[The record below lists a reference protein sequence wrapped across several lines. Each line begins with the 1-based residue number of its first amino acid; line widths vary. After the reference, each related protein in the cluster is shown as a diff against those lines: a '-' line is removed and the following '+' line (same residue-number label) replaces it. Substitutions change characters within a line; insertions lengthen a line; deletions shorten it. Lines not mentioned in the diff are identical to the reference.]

1 MSEPFVFGFTMS
13 SSTLTSETQLK
24 PQKNASLAKLTDVQL
39 RLGGIACVACT
50 DLIERD
56 LKNAD
61 GVVNPTANY
70 TLRRAFLQIDPSKT
84 NIESVIA
91 RIEKLGYHAY
101 AESANAMSEAEKKNQ
116 RKELFRMLVALFLM
130 MQSMMFMYPYYFEH
144 TDMDMSTD
152 VLMRWSNLLLTLP
165 AMFYCAIPIFRGA
178 LAEWRLRKIGMDTPV
193 TIAIWVAFISSTI
206 AVIRG
211 QGHLYFDSVTM
222 FVGLLLTV
230 RYIQNRALSKAG
242 LYLNN
247 VLQHQRLFAERVQD
261 YPAQKNTD
269 LIPADELKT
278 GDVIFIASGE
288 VIPHDAELIEGQT
301 ACSQALLTGESVP
314 ITKRVGDTLLAGSMN
329 IEQGIYARITQSGE
343 TSELAAIE
351 RLAHKAALHKPA
363 LALLAEKAARV
374 FLYGLLIVSALT
386 AVYWGMHN
394 PDRAVEVVVSVL
406 IITCPCALALAVP
419 TVMTAAQSALAE
431 RHVLVIQPEAIEKLA
446 KVNQYVFDKTG
457 TLTEDVQTLNQIHLT
472 EAARAQQLDDTKVLQ
487 IAATLEAASRHP
499 IALALRKALQD
510 HNAAERMNDVTA
522 MELIVG
528 QGVKGTLNG
537 TLKDPLGEHH
547 YRIGKPPFAL
557 NRLPNPAE
565 TPAIEQGN
573 SVAVLSEQAAD
584 GQWQALAWF
593 ALSDRTRAGAP
604 ELIRELQ
611 KTADI
616 ALISGDKTDVV
627 QGFAQHVGLNAQNIV
642 ANAQP
647 QDKLNWVTE
656 RQKQGYRIAMTGD
669 GLNDAPVL
677 QQADVAIA
685 MGQGASLAQVQAD
698 MVVQSSDL
706 NDIYAAHMIARRTQK
721 LIKENLLWAVLYN
734 IIAIPLAAFG
744 MVTPIIAT
752 LGMLASSMIVV
763 GNSLRILRYRPNLPG
778 QTSTAH

>member
-1 MSEPFVFGFTMS
+1 MSITEPIANTTA
-13 SSTLTSETQLK
+13 STSDA
-24 PQKNASLAKLTDVQL
+24 PSRLTDVQL
-39 RLGGIACVACT
+39 RLGGVACVACT

-56 LKNAD
+56 LKSAD

-70 TLRRAFLQIDPSKT
+70 TLRRAFLQIDPTKT
-84 NIESVIA
+84 SIEAVIG

-101 AESANAMSEAEKKNQ
+101 AESANDMGEAEKKAL
-116 RKELFRMLVALFLM
+116 RRELFRMLVAVFLM
-130 MQSMMFMYPYYFEH
+130 MQSMMFMYPYYFDNA
-144 TDMDMSTD
+144 DMDMNTD
-152 VLMRWSNLLLTLP
+152 TLMRWANLLLTLP

-178 LAEWRLRKIGMDTPV
+178 WAEWRLRKIGMDTPV

-206 AVIRG
+206 AVFTG
-211 QGHLYFDSVTM
+211 EGHLYFDSVTM
-222 FVGLLLTV
+222 FVGLLLSV
-230 RYIQNRALSKAG
+230 RYVQNRALSKAG

-261 YPAQKNTD
+261 YPAQKNTS

-343 TSELAAIE
+343 SSELAAIE

-386 AVYWGMHN
+386 AVYWYQHN
-394 PDRAVEVVVSVL
+394 PDRVIEVVVSVL

-431 RHVLVIQPEAIEKLA
+431 RHVLVIQPEAIEKLG

-472 EAARAQQLDDTKVLQ
+472 EAAHARQLNDTQVLQ

-499 IALALRKALQD
+499 IALALRKALQER
-510 HNAAERMNDVTA
+510 NASERMNDVTA

-528 QGVKGTLNG
+528 QGVQGSLNQ
-537 TLKDPLGEHH
+537 TH
-547 YRIGKPPFAL
+547 YRVGKPSFAIDSETPKGE
-557 NRLPNPAE
+557 PNTNQ

-573 SVAVLSEQAAD
+573 SVAVLSEQSAD
-584 GQWQALAWF
+584 GQWHALAWF

-627 QGFAQHVGLNAQNIV
+627 QGFAQHVGLNSPNII

-656 RQKQGYRIAMTGD
+656 RQKQGYHIAMTGD

-685 MGQGASLAQVQAD
+685 MGQGASLAQIQAD

-706 NDIYAAHMIARRTQK
+706 NDVYAAHMIARRTQT
-721 LIKENLLWAVLYN
+721 LIKENLIWSVLYN
-734 IIAIPLAAFG
+734 VIAIPLAAFG

-752 LGMLASSMIVV
+752 IGMLASSMIVV

-778 QTSTAH
+778 HTSTAR

>member
-1 MSEPFVFGFTMS
+1 MSEPNDTINPS
-13 SSTLTSETQLK
+13 QS
-24 PQKNASLAKLTDVQL
+24 ASARLTDIQL
-39 RLGGIACVACT
+39 RLGGVACVACT

-56 LKNAD
+56 LKTAD

-84 NIESVIA
+84 SVETVIA
-91 RIEKLGYHAY
+91 RIEKLGYNAY
-101 AESANAMSEAEKKNQ
+101 AESANAMGEAEKKAQ
-116 RKELFRMLVALFLM
+116 RRELFRMLVAVFLM
-130 MQSMMFMYPYYFEH
+130 MQSMMFMYPYYFH
-144 TDMDMSTD
+144 DSDMDMSTD
-152 VLMRWSNLLLTLP
+152 VLMRWANLFLTLP

-178 LAEWRLRKIGMDTPV
+178 WAEWRLRKIGMDTPV
-193 TIAIWVAFISSTI
+193 TLAIWVAFISSTI
-206 AVIRG
+206 AVFRG
-211 QGHLYFDSVTM
+211 EGHLYFDSVTM
-222 FVGLLLTV
+222 FIGLLLSV
-230 RYIQNRALSKAG
+230 RYVQNRALSKAG

-247 VLQHQRLFAERVQD
+247 VLQHQRLFAERVQN

-269 LIPADELKT
+269 LIPADELQT

-343 TSELAAIE
+343 SSELAAIE

-374 FLYGLLIVSALT
+374 FLYGLLIVSAIT
-386 AVYWGMHN
+386 AVYWYNHN
-394 PDRAVEVVVSVL
+394 PDRVVEIVVSVL

-457 TLTEDVQTLNQIHLT
+457 TLTEDVQTLHHIHLDT
-472 EAARAQQLDDTKVLQ
+472 AAQAQSLSETNALQ

-510 HNAAERMNDVTA
+510 HNAPERMNDVTA

-528 QGVKGTLNG
+528 QGVEGTLKGTLEPQN
-537 TLKDPLGEHH
+537 
-547 YRIGKPPFAL
+547 YRIGKPSFAL
-557 NRLPNPAE
+557 DREPLPSEIPA
-565 TPAIEQGN
+565 TEQGN
-573 SVAVLSEQAAD
+573 SIALLSEQNTQ

-593 ALSDRTRAGAP
+593 SLSDRTRAGAP
-604 ELIRELQ
+604 ELIHALQ
-611 KTADI
+611 KTAEI

-627 QGFAQHVGLNAQNIV
+627 QGFAHSIGLNSEHII

-656 RQKQGYRIAMTGD
+656 RQKHGYRIAMTGD

-677 QQADVAIA
+677 QKADVAIA
-685 MGQGASLAQVQAD
+685 MGQGASLAQIQAD

-706 NDIYAAHMIARRTQK
+706 NDVYGAHMIARRTQH
-721 LIKENLLWAVLYN
+721 LIKENLIWALLYN

-752 LGMLASSMIVV
+752 IGMLASSMIVV
-763 GNSLRILRYRPNLPG
+763 GNSLRILRYRPQLPK
-778 QTSTAH
+778 TTVSKNS

>member
-1 MSEPFVFGFTMS
+1 MSITEPIANTTA
-13 SSTLTSETQLK
+13 STSDA
-24 PQKNASLAKLTDVQL
+24 PSRLTDVQL
-39 RLGGIACVACT
+39 RLGGVACVACT

-56 LKNAD
+56 LKSAD

-70 TLRRAFLQIDPSKT
+70 TLRRAFLQIDPTKT
-84 NIESVIA
+84 SIEAVIG

-101 AESANAMSEAEKKNQ
+101 AESANDMGEAEKKAL
-116 RKELFRMLVALFLM
+116 RRELFRMLVAVFLM
-130 MQSMMFMYPYYFEH
+130 MQSMMFMYPYYFDNA
-144 TDMDMSTD
+144 DMDMNTD
-152 VLMRWSNLLLTLP
+152 TLMRWANLLLTLP

-178 LAEWRLRKIGMDTPV
+178 WAEWRLRKIGMDTPV

-206 AVIRG
+206 AVFTG
-211 QGHLYFDSVTM
+211 EGHLYFDSVTM
-222 FVGLLLTV
+222 FVGLLLSV
-230 RYIQNRALSKAG
+230 RYVQNRALSKAG

-261 YPAQKNTD
+261 YPAQKNTS

-343 TSELAAIE
+343 SSELAAIE

-386 AVYWGMHN
+386 AVYWYQHN
-394 PDRAVEVVVSVL
+394 PDRVIEVVVSVL

-431 RHVLVIQPEAIEKLA
+431 RHVLVIQPEAIEKLG

-472 EAARAQQLDDTKVLQ
+472 EAAHARQLNDTQVLQ

-499 IALALRKALQD
+499 IALALRKALQER
-510 HNAAERMNDVTA
+510 NASERMNDVTA

-528 QGVKGTLNG
+528 QGVQGSLNQ
-537 TLKDPLGEHH
+537 TH
-547 YRIGKPPFAL
+547 YRVGKPSFAIDSETPKGE
-557 NRLPNPAE
+557 PNTNQ

-573 SVAVLSEQAAD
+573 SVAVLSEQSAD
-584 GQWQALAWF
+584 GQWHALAWF

-627 QGFAQHVGLNAQNIV
+627 QGFAQHVGLNSPNII

-656 RQKQGYRIAMTGD
+656 RQKQGYHIAMTGD

-685 MGQGASLAQVQAD
+685 MGQGASLAQIQAD

-706 NDIYAAHMIARRTQK
+706 NDVYAAHMIARRTQT
-721 LIKENLLWAVLYN
+721 LIKENLLWSVLYN
-734 IIAIPLAAFG
+734 VIAIPLAALG

-763 GNSLRILRYRPNLPG
+763 GNSLRILRYRPQLPKI
-778 QTSTAH
+778 SPISKNP

>member
-329 IEQGIYARITQSGE
+329 IEQSIYARITQSGE

-363 LALLAEKAARV
+363 LALFAEKAARV

-472 EAARAQQLDDTKVLQ
+472 DSARAQQLGDTQVLQ

-528 QGVKGTLNG
+528 QGVQGSLNDTLG
-537 TLKDPLGEHH
+537 QHH
-547 YRIGKPPFAL
+547 YRIGKPQFAL
-557 NRLPNPAE
+557 NREPNETE

-573 SVAVLSEQAAD
+573 SVAVLSEQTDD
-584 GQWQALAWF
+584 GQWHALAWF

-627 QGFAQHVGLNAQNIV
+627 HGFAQHVGLHSQNIV

-706 NDIYAAHMIARRTQK
+706 NDVYAAHMIARRTQQ
-721 LIKENLLWAVLYN
+721 LIKENLIWAVLYN
-734 IIAIPLAAFG
+734 IIAIPLAALG

-763 GNSLRILRYRPNLPG
+763 MNSLRILRYRPNLPG
-778 QTSTAH
+778 HTSTVH

>member
-1 MSEPFVFGFTMS
+1 MS
-13 SSTLTSETQLK
+13 SSTPTSET
-24 PQKNASLAKLTDVQL
+24 PISPPNTASLSKLTDVQL

-56 LKNAD
+56 LKTAE

-84 NIESVIA
+84 NVNAIIQ

-101 AESANAMSEAEKKNQ
+101 AESANAVSETEKKNQ

-230 RYIQNRALSKAG
+230 RYVQNRALSKAG

-269 LIPADELKT
+269 LIPAEELKT

-472 EAARAQQLDDTKVLQ
+472 DAARAQQLDETQVLQ

-510 HNAAERMNDVTA
+510 HNAPERMNDVTA

-528 QGVKGTLNG
+528 QGVQG
-537 TLKDPLGEHH
+537 TLKEPLGEHH

-573 SVAVLSEQAAD
+573 SVAILSEQAAD

-627 QGFAQHVGLNAQNIV
+627 QGFAQHVGLHSQNIV

-706 NDIYAAHMIARRTQK
+706 NDIYAAHMIARRTQQ
-721 LIKENLLWAVLYN
+721 LIKENLVWAVLYN
-734 IIAIPLAAFG
+734 IVAIPLAAFG

-778 QTSTAH
+778 HTSTAP

>member
-329 IEQGIYARITQSGE
+329 IEQSIYARITQSGE

-363 LALLAEKAARV
+363 LALFAEKAARV

-472 EAARAQQLDDTKVLQ
+472 DTARAQQMNDTQVLQ

-528 QGVKGTLNG
+528 QGVQGSLNG
-537 TLKDPLGEHH
+537 TLGEHH

-557 NRLPNPAE
+557 NREPNGTE

-573 SVAVLSEQAAD
+573 SVAVLSEQTAD
-584 GQWQALAWF
+584 GQWHALAWF

-627 QGFAQHVGLNAQNIV
+627 QGFAQHVGLHSQNIV

-706 NDIYAAHMIARRTQK
+706 NDVYAAHMIARRTQQ
-721 LIKENLLWAVLYN
+721 LIKENLIWAVLYN
-734 IIAIPLAAFG
+734 IIAIPLAALG

-763 GNSLRILRYRPNLPG
+763 MNSLRILRYRPNLPG
-778 QTSTAH
+778 HTSTAQ

>member
-1 MSEPFVFGFTMS
+1 MSEPCVFGFAMS
-13 SSTLTSETQLK
+13 SPTPTSETHSSA
-24 PQKNASLAKLTDVQL
+24 QKTGALSKLTDVQL

-56 LKNAD
+56 LQGAE

-70 TLRRAFLQIDPSKT
+70 TLRRAFLQIDPARTSVEQV
-84 NIESVIA
+84 IE

-101 AESANAMSEAEKKNQ
+101 AEAANAMGEAEKKNQ
-116 RKELFRMLVALFLM
+116 RRELFRMLVALFLM
-130 MQSMMFMYPYYFEH
+130 MQSMMFMYPYYFQH
-144 TDMDMSTD
+144 TDMDMSAD
-152 VLMRWSNLLLTLP
+152 ALMRWSNLLLTIP
-165 AMFYCAIPIFRGA
+165 SVFYCAIPIFRGA
-178 LAEWRLRKIGMDTPV
+178 WAEWRLKKIGMDTPV
-193 TIAIWVAFISSTI
+193 VIAILVAFISSTI
-206 AVIRG
+206 AVLRG

-269 LIPADELKT
+269 LIPAEELKT

-288 VIPHDAELIEGQT
+288 VVPHDAELIEGQT

-329 IEQGIYARITQSGE
+329 IEQGIYARIRQSGE
-343 TSELAAIE
+343 SSELAAIE

-386 AVYWGMHN
+386 AVYWGLHD
-394 PDRAVEVVVSVL
+394 PDRVVEIVVAVL

-472 EAARAQQLDDTKVLQ
+472 EAAHARQLGETQVLQ

-499 IALALRKALQD
+499 IALALRKALQER
-510 HNAAERMNDVTA
+510 NAPERMNDVTA

-528 QGVKGTLNG
+528 QGVQGSLHQT
-537 TLKDPLGEHH
+537 H
-547 YRIGKPPFAL
+547 YRIGKPSFAL
-557 NRLPNPAE
+557 END
-565 TPAIEQGN
+565 TPKHDLNANSTPTIEQGN
-573 SVAVLSEQAAD
+573 SIAVLSEQSAD
-584 GQWQALAWF
+584 GQWHALAWF
-593 ALSDRTRAGAP
+593 ALSDRTRAGAA
-604 ELIRELQ
+604 ELIRELH

-616 ALISGDKTDVV
+616 TLISGDKTDVV
-627 QGFAQHVGLNAQNIV
+627 QGFAHSVGLPEQNVI

-656 RQKQGYRIAMTGD
+656 RQKHGYRIAMTGD

-677 QQADVAIA
+677 QKADVAIA
-685 MGQGASLAQVQAD
+685 MGQGASLAQIQAD

-706 NDIYAAHMIARRTQK
+706 NDVYAAHMIARRTQT
-721 LIKENLLWAVLYN
+721 LIKENLLWSVLYN
-734 IIAIPLAAFG
+734 VIAIPLAALG

-763 GNSLRILRYRPNLPG
+763 GNSLRILRYRPQLPKI
-778 QTSTAH
+778 SPISKNP

>member
-1 MSEPFVFGFTMS
+1 MSEPNDTINPNHS
-13 SSTLTSETQLK
+13 
-24 PQKNASLAKLTDVQL
+24 ASARLTDIQL
-39 RLGGIACVACT
+39 RLGGVACVACT

-56 LKNAD
+56 LKTAD

-84 NIESVIA
+84 SVEAVIA
-91 RIEKLGYHAY
+91 RIEKLGYNSY
-101 AESANAMSEAEKKNQ
+101 AESANAMGEAEKRAQ
-116 RKELFRMLVALFLM
+116 LRELFRMLVAVFLM
-130 MQSMMFMYPYYFEH
+130 MQSMMFMYPYYFH
-144 TDMDMSTD
+144 DSDMDMSTD
-152 VLMRWSNLLLTLP
+152 VLMRWANLFLTLP

-178 LAEWRLRKIGMDTPV
+178 WAEWRLRKIGMDTPV
-193 TIAIWVAFISSTI
+193 TLAIWVAFISSTI
-206 AVIRG
+206 AVFRG
-211 QGHLYFDSVTM
+211 EGHLYFDSVTM
-222 FVGLLLTV
+222 FIGLLLSV
-230 RYIQNRALSKAG
+230 RYVQNRALSKAG

-247 VLQHQRLFAERVQD
+247 VLQHQRLFAERVQN
-261 YPAQKNTD
+261 YPTQKNTD
-269 LIPADELKT
+269 LIPADELQT

-329 IEQGIYARITQSGE
+329 IEQGIYARISQSGE
-343 TSELAAIE
+343 SSELAAIE

-386 AVYWGMHN
+386 AVYWYNHN
-394 PDRAVEVVVSVL
+394 PERVIEVVVSVL

-472 EAARAQQLDDTKVLQ
+472 EAARAQQLDDTQLLQ

-499 IALALRKALQD
+499 IALALRKALQER
-510 HNAAERMNDVTA
+510 NTAERMNDVTA

-528 QGVKGTLNG
+528 QGVQGTLKG
-537 TLKDPLGEHH
+537 TLKDTLEQH
-547 YRIGKPPFAL
+547 YRIGKPSFAL
-557 NRLPNPAE
+557 DREPLASEIPA
-565 TPAIEQGN
+565 TEQGN
-573 SVAVLSEQAAD
+573 SIALLSEQNTQ

-593 ALSDRTRAGAP
+593 SLSDRTRAGAP
-604 ELIRELQ
+604 ELIHALQ
-611 KTADI
+611 KTAEI
-616 ALISGDKTDVV
+616 ALLSGDKTDVV
-627 QGFAQHVGLNAQNIV
+627 QGFAHSIGLNSEHII

-656 RQKQGYRIAMTGD
+656 RQKHGYRIAMTGD

-677 QQADVAIA
+677 QKADVAIA
-685 MGQGASLAQVQAD
+685 MGQGASLAQIQAD

-706 NDIYAAHMIARRTQK
+706 NDVYGAHMIARRTQH
-721 LIKENLLWAVLYN
+721 LIKENLIWALLYN

-752 LGMLASSMIVV
+752 IGMLASSMIVV
-763 GNSLRILRYRPNLPG
+763 GNSLRILRYRPQLPKA
-778 QTSTAH
+778 TPLTPNS